1 MSSKKTWEARL
12 DSDLGT
18 GTLKVEYEF
27 DPGEPRV
34 DYYPDGSGSP
44 GVSPS
49 VTIIGTPVFEIDEP
63 DTDLFEQ
70 LQAEILDGELNDE
83 DPNLD

>member
-1 MSSKKTWEARL
+1 MSKNWEAQF
-12 DSDLGT
+12 DCELGT
-18 GTLKVEYEF
+18 GLLKIEYEF

-49 VTIIGTPVFEIDEP
+49 VRIIKMSVELEDP
-63 DTDLFEQ
+63 DTDFVEQ
-70 LQAEILDGELNDE
+70 LQEEILDGELNDE
-83 DPNLD
+83 YPDD

>member
-1 MSSKKTWEARL
+1 MPKEWESQL
-12 DSDLGT
+12 DTDLGT
-18 GTLKVEYEF
+18 GTLKIEYEF

-49 VTIIGTPVFEIDEP
+49 VRIIKMEFELEEP
-63 DTDLFEQ
+63 DTEFVEQ
-70 LQAEILDGELNDE
+70 LQEEILDGELTDENPND
-83 DPNLD
+83 

>member
-1 MSSKKTWEARL
+1 MSKKWEAEF
-12 DSDLGT
+12 DCELGT
-18 GTLKVEYEF
+18 GTLKIEYEF
-27 DPGEPRV
+27 DSGEPRV

-49 VTIIGTPVFEIDEP
+49 VRIVKMSVELDNP
-63 DTDLFEQ
+63 DTDFVEQ
-70 LQAEILDGELNDE
+70 LEAEILDGELNDE

>member
-1 MSSKKTWEARL
+1 MSKKWETEF
-12 DSDLGT
+12 DCELGA

-44 GVSPS
+44 GTSPS
-49 VTIIGTPVFEIDEP
+49 VRIVKITVDLTTP
-63 DTDLFEQ
+63 DTDFIEELE
-70 LQAEILDGELNDE
+70 AEIADYEIDY
-83 DPNLD
+83 DPND

>member
-1 MSSKKTWEARL
+1 MSKKWEAEFNCE
-12 DSDLGT
+12 LGT
-18 GTLKVEYEF
+18 GTLKIEYEF

-49 VTIIGTPVFEIDEP
+49 VTIIGTPVFEIDQP

-70 LQAEILDGELNDE
+70 LEAEILDGELTDE

>member
-1 MSSKKTWEARL
+1 MPKEWESQL
-12 DSDLGT
+12 DTDLGT
-18 GTLKVEYEF
+18 GTLKIEYEF

-49 VTIIGTPVFEIDEP
+49 VRIIKMEYDLEEP
-63 DTDLFEQ
+63 DIDFVEQ
-70 LQAEILDGELNDE
+70 LQEEILDGELTDENPND
-83 DPNLD
+83 

>member
-1 MSSKKTWEARL
+1 MPKEWESQL
-12 DSDLGT
+12 DTELGT
-18 GTLKVEYEF
+18 GTLKIEYEF

-49 VTIIGTPVFEIDEP
+49 VRIIKMKYELEEP
-63 DTDLFEQ
+63 DTDFVEQ
-70 LQAEILDGELNDE
+70 LQEEILDGELTDENPND
-83 DPNLD
+83 

>member
-1 MSSKKTWEARL
+1 MTRKWEAEF
-12 DSDLGT
+12 DCELGT
-18 GTLKVEYEF
+18 GLLKIEYEF

-49 VTIIGTPVFEIDEP
+49 VRIIKMEFELEEL
-63 DTDLFEQ
+63 DTDFVEQ
-70 LQAEILDGELNDE
+70 LQEEILDGELTDENPND
-83 DPNLD
+83 

>member
-1 MSSKKTWEARL
+1 MTRKWESQL
-12 DSDLGT
+12 DTELGM
-18 GTLKVEYEF
+18 GTLKIEYEF

-49 VTIIGTPVFEIDEP
+49 VRIIKMKYELEEP
-63 DTDLFEQ
+63 DTDFVEEESQQFLVRS
-70 LQAEILDGELNDE
+70 
-83 DPNLD
+83 P

>member
-1 MSSKKTWEARL
+1 MRKKWEATFHTE
-12 DSDLGT
+12 LGT
-18 GTLKVEYEF
+18 GTLKLEFEF

-49 VTIIGTPVFEIDEP
+49 VTIIGTPVFEVDEP
-63 DTDLFEQ
+63 DTDFFKE

>member
-1 MSSKKTWEARL
+1 MTKKWEA
-12 DSDLGT
+12 DFDCELGR
-18 GTLKVEYEF
+18 GTLKIEYEF

-49 VTIIGTPVFEIDEP
+49 VRIINMKFELEEP
-63 DTDLFEQ
+63 DTDFVEQ
-70 LQAEILDGELNDE
+70 LQHEILDEELTDENPND
-83 DPNLD
+83 